1 MIHITEDAA
10 TKIKT
15 MIEEI
20 EKPILGLRVMVAGGG
35 CSGFQYK
42 LAFEDEVGE
51 NDQVIEENAVKVI
64 VDNKSIIYL
73 MGSEVD
79 YVDGLM
85 GAGFKINNP
94 NAKSTCGCGESF
106 QV

>member
-1 MIHITEDAA
+1 MITITDEAA
-10 TKIKT
+10 DKIKN
-15 MIEEI
+15 MIEDHNESI
-20 EKPILGLRVMVAGGG
+20 VGLRIMVAGGG
-35 CSGFQYK
+35 CSGFQYR
-42 LAFEDEVGE
+42 LAFESKVTD
-51 NDQVIEENAVKVI
+51 NDQVIEHNAVKVF

-73 MGSEVD
+73 MGSEID

-85 GAGFKINNP
+85 GAGFKVNNP